1 MHIGV
6 DLDNTLV
13 DTTTAYLD
21 IYNRLSGQ
29 VKTASDLK
37 DFHLWRVF
45 GWTPDQY
52 REIYAR
58 HGHAIHAQ
66 AEPMPGAVAVM
77 QAWYAQ
83 HQISIITARPAF
95 HEVTREWL
103 ERHHVPYHALVFTE
117 DKYAHCASHAV
128 DVLIED
134 GPHYAEEFAR
144 HDRPIVLLDHP
155 YNHHVTGDS
164 IYRAHDW
171 REVDHHL
178 KALEIHAPQP

>member
-13 DTTTAYLD
+13 DATTAHLVV
-21 IYNRLSGQ
+21 YNRVSGQ
-29 VKTASDLK
+29 TKTTADVD
-37 DFHLWRVF
+37 DFHLWRLY
-45 GWTPDQY
+45 GWTAEQAWAVY
-52 REIYAR
+52 TR
-58 HGHAIHAQ
+58 HGHEIHAQ
-66 AEPMPGAVAVM
+66 SDPMPGAVPVM
-77 QAWYAQ
+77 QCWYEQ

-95 HEVTREWL
+95 HEITRAWL
-103 ERHHVPYHALVFTE
+103 ARYKVPYHALVFTQ

-155 YNHHVTGDS
+155 YNRRVTGGW
-164 IYRAHDW
+164 IYRARDW
-171 REVDHHL
+171 REVSHHIE
-178 KALEIHAPQP
+178 AL